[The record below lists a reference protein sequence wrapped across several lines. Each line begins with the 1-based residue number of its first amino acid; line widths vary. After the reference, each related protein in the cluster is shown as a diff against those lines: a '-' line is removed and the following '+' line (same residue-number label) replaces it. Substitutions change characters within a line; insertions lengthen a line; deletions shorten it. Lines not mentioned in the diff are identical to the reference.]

1 MPPEKNRRTN
11 TCLWITRR
19 GKRDVGVFSSRSGE
33 SSRKEGDDDREVSG
47 QDGTAKENAT
57 GESSISDDR
66 NSSNETQNT
75 LADMLDLE
83 TSRSRI
89 SRFADQEAK
98 ILKQVSNDKKSRD
111 VERTNEK

>member
-1 MPPEKNRRTN
+1 MS
-11 TCLWITRR
+11 
-19 GKRDVGVFSSRSGE
+19 VFSSRSGE
-33 SSRKEGDDDREVSG
+33 PSRQENDDGREVSG
-47 QDGTAKENAT
+47 QDAAGDKKAP

-75 LADMLDLE
+75 LVDMLDLE

-98 ILKQVSNDKKSRD
+98 ILKEVSNDSMSR
-111 VERTNEK
+111 EC